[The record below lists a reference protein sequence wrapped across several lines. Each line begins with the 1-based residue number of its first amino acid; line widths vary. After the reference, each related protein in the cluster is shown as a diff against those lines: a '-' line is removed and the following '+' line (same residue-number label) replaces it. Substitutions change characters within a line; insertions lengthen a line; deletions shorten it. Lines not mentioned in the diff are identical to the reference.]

1 MYLLISIL
9 LSSRNGHISTIQINF
24 KRIHIIISSRE
35 KLLHWHIENDPFH
48 VIVPYVHKRVTVYV
62 HAQEGNHSLKSEQS
76 SLLPESVQL
85 TDQSRF
91 LRTTY
96 QLLSPSDV
104 LELYTRIIYI
114 VANLE
119 LPTFTDIWRRFKL
132 HSSMSFFFY
141 YDC

>member
-119 LPTFTDIWRRFKL
+119 VPTL
-132 HSSMSFFFY
+132 HGYLAPFQASLQHEFFFLL
-141 YDC
+141 